1 MAFNKY
7 ITRASDLVTSHEQT
21 RAGFLRIALEK
32 NRLGDPYVKNAL
44 AFKAMVKGAAGPE
57 DFLTMPQIRPFL
69 LTASGLSDKS
79 MNYLDENDRT
89 KAIEELIRN
98 FLKPAGENYIDE
110 AVFRYLLIKGDAVG
124 GSMRNRIGAIG
135 EEKLIRCVLSC
146 LAVQGIRYR
155 WAENVRNKKYP
166 WHDQTENDADIEK
179 RMKALSWKNRRGQ
192 SRLLAFNMTLSA
204 VKKNVDIC
212 LFDADCAGFDNGGIA
227 ARPDKAI
234 MPGELKGGI
243 DPAGADEHWKT
254 ASTALERIRK
264 NSARPGT
271 AFKRHLSERLL
282 NPRWLRRYS
291 PSWQTERW
299 QTPQI

>member
-1 MAFNKY
+1 MAKN
-7 ITRASDLVTSHEQT
+7 IVTE
-21 RAGFLRIALEK
+21 
-32 NRLGDPYVKNAL
+32 YKNAL
-44 AFKAMVKGAAGPE
+44 ACKAMVKGAAGPE

-264 NSARPGT
+264 KFGQAGYSVQTSFVGAAIESAMAQEIFSQLANGT
-271 AFKRHLSERLL
+271 LANAANLTDTEQLVAYCG
-282 NPRWLRRYS
+282 WL
-291 PSWQTERW
+291 
-299 QTPQI
+299 IDL